1 MHTARQPKP
10 SSIRVLFCGLA
21 SGCLMV
27 TLLASRS
34 LLGTSAAVAQQI
46 KQPRRGLQGSLE
58 DHDSSGNPVL
68 PIPTF
73 EVRGC
78 TPRHCAAHR
87 FARHSTADQVDAR
100 PRRSWFASC
109 ETAQCN

>member
-1 MHTARQPKP
+1 MHMARQTKP

-21 SGCLMV
+21 AGCLMV

-68 PIPTF
+68 PIPTI

-78 TPRHCAAHR
+78 TPRRCAAHR
-87 FARHSTADQVDAR
+87 FARHSAAGQVDAR

-109 ETAQCN
+109 ETAQ